1 MAKEKFVPI
10 DSSDVENLRNA
21 NNKIREA
28 IIYVSKILEENGI
41 KGEYYGPRD
50 RVCKTMS
57 RREIEYSTFRIDQ
70 GVFDPEAYVIEI
82 INFMSPMYHFDLRL
96 LKLPNREAIEKFIHT
111 DPAYEKVFSELKE
124 KRYQQYLELK
134 KEFERKP
141 KKQPKEKQQ

>member
-1 MAKEKFVPI
+1 MAKEKFIPI
-10 DSSDVENLRNA
+10 DSSDVENLRNI

-41 KGEYYGPRD
+41 KGEYYGPGD

-57 RREIEYSTFRIDQ
+57 RQEIEYSLFRLDQ
-70 GVFDPEAYVIEI
+70 GIFNPEGIIEI
-82 INFMSPMYHFDLRL
+82 INFMSPMYHFDLSL

-111 DPAYEKVFSELKE
+111 DPVYEKAFSELKE

-134 KEFERKP
+134 KEFERKL